1 MLSMRISPG
10 RRPAPWTTWAGTAR
24 CQPRVLAAPGSTDA
38 LRALLH
44 EAAAR
49 GEGVRAV
56 GAGHSFTGAATTSG
70 TMVSLAT
77 LGRPP
82 APDGRTGRS
91 AVDVEE
97 LEEVVPLAGGEALV
111 TVRAGIGL
119 RALNLLLARHGLALA
134 NLGDIDRQT
143 LAGALG
149 TGTHGT
155 GARHTG
161 LAAQVRGVR
170 LMTAAGE
177 VVETSAD
184 SHRALFEAA
193 RLGLGAVGIV
203 LAVTLRTVPAFRLT
217 AREAPQPLDEVL
229 ERLDGPGNL
238 VDAHDHFELYWFPHT
253 RRTLTK
259 RNDRAE
265 PLSTDGAPDR
275 GPDRARDQSGP
286 TAWETARRMWSTGRR
301 WVDDE
306 LLSNGLFWATN
317 ELATLV
323 PGLTPRINAVA
334 SRALAP
340 RTYTAASHEV
350 FVSAR
355 RVRFAEMEYAVPRA
369 DVVEVLREVD
379 RCVQA
384 SGVHVPFPVEVR
396 FAAADDV
403 WLSTAHGRETAY
415 VAVHQYVRLPRD
427 RYFAGVE
434 AIFRAAQGR
443 PHWGKLH
450 TLDRDGLTALY
461 PHLDDFCAVRDAYD
475 PGRLFANAYTTRLFG

>member
-1 MLSMRISPG
+1 VLSMRISPG

-24 CQPRVLAAPGSTDA
+24 CRPRVFATPGSTDA

-44 EAAAR
+44 DAAAR

-56 GAGHSFTGAATTSG
+56 GSGHSFTGAATTSG
-70 TMVSLAT
+70 TMVSLAG
-77 LGRPP
+77 LGCPTEPGSR
-82 APDGRTGRS
+82 AGRHPE
-91 AVDVEE
+91 DVEE
-97 LEEVVPLAGGEALV
+97 LEEVVPLAGGGALV

-161 LAAQVRGVR
+161 LAGQVRGVR

-177 VVETSAD
+177 VVETSPET
-184 SHRALFEAA
+184 RGALFEAA

-217 AREAPQPLDEVL
+217 AREAPRPLDEVL
-229 ERLDGPGNL
+229 ERLHGPGNL

-259 RNDRAE
+259 RNDRE
-265 PLSTDGAPDR
+265 GTQGPDGAADGAR
-275 GPDRARDQSGP
+275 GQSDPAARG
-286 TAWETARRMWSTGRR
+286 TARRLWSTGRR

-306 LLSNGLFWATN
+306 LLSNGLFWVTN
-317 ELATLV
+317 ELATLA

-379 RCVQA
+379 RWVQA

-403 WLSTAHGRETAY
+403 WLSTAHGQDSAY
-415 VAVHQYVRLPRD
+415 VAVHQYVRMPRD

-450 TLDRDGLTALY
+450 TLDRDGLAALY
-461 PHLDDFCAVRDAYD
+461 PRLDDFCAVRDAYD
-475 PGRLFANAYTTRLFG
+475 PDRLFANAYTTRLFG

>member
-1 MLSMRISPG
+1 MRITPG

-24 CQPRVLAAPGSTDA
+24 CRPRVLATPGSVDA
-38 LRALLH
+38 LRALLAD
-44 EAAAR
+44 AAAR
-49 GEGVRAV
+49 GENVRAV

-70 TMVSLAT
+70 TMVSLAR
-77 LGRPP
+77 LGHRTEP
-82 APDGRTGRS
+82 AGRGIRG
-91 AVDVEE
+91 DEEVEE
-97 LEEVVPLAGGEALV
+97 LEQVVPLAGGGALV

-119 RALNLLLARHGLALA
+119 RALNLSLARHGLALA

-170 LMTAAGE
+170 LMTAAGD
-177 VVETSAD
+177 VVETSPD
-184 SHRALFEAA
+184 SHAGLFEAA
-193 RLGLGAVGIV
+193 RLGLGAVGVV

-217 AREAPQPLDEVL
+217 ARESPEPLDEVL
-229 ERLDGPGNL
+229 GRLDGPGNL

-259 RNDRAE
+259 RNDRAAPSDAE
-265 PLSTDGAPDR
+265 QGAR
-275 GPDRARDQSGP
+275 GPGHPLAG
-286 TAWETARRMWSTGRR
+286 AAARRTWSRGRR

-306 LLSNGLFWATN
+306 LLSNGVFWATN
-317 ELATLV
+317 EIATLA
-323 PGLTPRINAVA
+323 PALTPRINAVA

-379 RCVQA
+379 RWVQA

-403 WLSTAHGRETAY
+403 WLSTAHGRDCAY
-415 VAVHQYVRLPRD
+415 VAVHQYVRMPRD
-427 RYFAGVE
+427 RYFTGVE

-450 TLDRDGLTALY
+450 TLDRDALTALY
-461 PHLDDFCAVRDAYD
+461 PRLDDFCAVRDSYD
-475 PGRLFANAYTTRLFG
+475 PDRLFANAYTTRLFG